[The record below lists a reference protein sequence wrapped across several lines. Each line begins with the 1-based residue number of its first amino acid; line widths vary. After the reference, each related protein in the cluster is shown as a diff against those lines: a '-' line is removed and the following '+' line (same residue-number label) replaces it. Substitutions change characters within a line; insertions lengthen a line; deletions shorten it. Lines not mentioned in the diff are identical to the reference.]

1 VSIRVLVVDDE
12 DLVRSGIAMVL
23 SAEPDLDIVGECS
36 DGSAAVVEAARLRPD
51 VVLMD
56 VRMPGTDGIEATATL
71 RARMGLGAPAVVML
85 TSFDLDE
92 AVWGSLRAGA
102 AGFVLK
108 SRTATD
114 LVSAIRTVAR
124 GDVALEPRIVRL
136 LVDSYGRDQSAASRE
151 PAEVGRL
158 TPKER
163 EVLLLAAEGLSNQE
177 LAARLVIEVGTVKTH
192 ISHILTKL
200 GVRDRAQA
208 IAFAYR
214 HDLVRSRA

>member
-1 VSIRVLVVDDE
+1 MSIRVLVVDDE

-92 AVWGSLRAGA
+92 AVWASLRAGA

-114 LVSAIRTVAR
+114 LVRAIRR
-124 GDVALEPRIVRL
+124 
-136 LVDSYGRDQSAASRE
+136 
-151 PAEVGRL
+151 
-158 TPKER
+158 
-163 EVLLLAAEGLSNQE
+163 
-177 LAARLVIEVGTVKTH
+177 
-192 ISHILTKL
+192 
-200 GVRDRAQA
+200 
-208 IAFAYR
+208 
-214 HDLVRSRA
+214 RSGG